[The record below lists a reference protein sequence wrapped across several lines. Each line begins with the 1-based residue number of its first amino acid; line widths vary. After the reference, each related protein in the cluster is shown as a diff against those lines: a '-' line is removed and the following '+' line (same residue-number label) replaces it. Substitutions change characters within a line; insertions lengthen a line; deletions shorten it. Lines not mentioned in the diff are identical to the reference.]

1 MPYSVFIDG
10 EAGTTG
16 LQIRERLE
24 ARRDIA
30 LLSIDPALRKDA
42 AARKEA
48 LNSADVVILCLP
60 DQAAIEAVSLID
72 NPRVRVID
80 ASTAH
85 RIAPGWQYGFPEL
98 HAGQRA
104 AIGSATR
111 VGNPG
116 CFATGVIALL
126 RPIVDAGL
134 LPPDFPIS
142 IHGVSG
148 YSGGGKALIA
158 QYESGHLPPGSN
170 DDVRIYGLPM
180 AHKHLPEIEVYSRI
194 SETPIFAP
202 SVGRYAN
209 GMLIEIP
216 LPLWAIAG
224 SPTPA
229 AVRSAMRAHYDG
241 AAFVDVADDEE
252 TASLQQRRVNVGEYV
267 AELDPQGLNGT
278 NRMRLFAFGSEDQR
292 RARLVAILDN
302 LGKGASGAAIQ
313 NLNVMLGLEESIGL

>member
-98 HAGQRA
+98 HAGQRE

-241 AAFVDVADDEE
+241 AVFVDVADDDE

-278 NRMRLFAFGSEDQR
+278 NRMRLFVFGSEDQR